1 MSFDHKC
8 YDLAK
13 VFLMDVGNHSAVA
26 ADQLAQKIQA
36 VIEEFL
42 NDPEHPRMLQ
52 S

>member
-1 MSFDHKC
+1 MSFDPKC
-8 YDLAK
+8 YNLAK
-13 VFLMDVGNHSAVA
+13 LFLVDVGNHSEVA
-26 ADQLAQKIQA
+26 ADQLAQEIQT

>member
-1 MSFDHKC
+1 MTYDTKC

-13 VFLMDVGNHSAVA
+13 LFLMDVGNHSEVA
-26 ADQLAQKIQA
+26 ADQLAQEIQS

>member
-1 MSFDHKC
+1 MTFDPKC

-13 VFLMDVGNHSAVA
+13 LFLVDVGNHSDVA
-26 ADQLAQKIQA
+26 ADQLAQEIQE

-42 NDPEHPRMLQ
+42 SDPTRMTVRQ

>member
-1 MSFDHKC
+1 MTYDPKC

-13 VFLMDVGNHSAVA
+13 LFLVDVGNHSEVA
-26 ADQLAQKIQA
+26 ADQLAQEIQT